1 MNCTRCNMP
10 LEPNARFCRN
20 CGTPVATVAT
30 NNASANPA
38 PPYRTMDTHEPP
50 TLPPGPLR
58 IPQAQQPPPQ
68 SAPQPQ
74 PPPQQTW
81 QPQSAPQPQPPPQQ
95 TWQPQPAPQP
105 AYYQPGRTEP
115 GSLSNTQNGRPR
127 RRRRGCLTRS
137 LITLVAL
144 LILIVGGWFFGLQPY
159 LSNMAQSGMDGVLT
173 DAVNNIPPEISV
185 LRAGPVQLSEQL
197 LNNVLVLK
205 SAPDDLVKNPQIH
218 ITSSA
223 MRMDFQVYG
232 FSCAVSGVPQV
243 NQGHLVATNVTIE
256 GIASLILTPDQIT
269 TLVNKHLAD
278 AQTKINHPIESVQL
292 KDQELD
298 LVLGQPAG
306 GGLPPLP

>member
-1 MNCTRCNMP
+1 MP

-20 CGTPVATVAT
+20 CGAPVATVAT

-68 SAPQPQ
+68 QAWQPQSAPQPQ

-81 QPQSAPQPQPPPQQ
+81 QPQSAPQP
-95 TWQPQPAPQP
+95 
-105 AYYQPGRTEP
+105 AYYQPGRPEPSKSEP
-115 GSLSNTQNGRPR
+115 GSLSNAQNGRPR

-144 LILIVGGWFFGLQPY
+144 LILIVGGWFFALQPY

-173 DAVNNIPPEISV
+173 DAVNNIPPAISV
-185 LRAGPVQLSEQL
+185 LRAGPVQLPEQV
-197 LNNVLVLK
+197 LNNLLVLE
-205 SAPDDLVKNPQIH
+205 SAPNDLVKNPQIH

-232 FSCAVSGVPQV
+232 FPCAVSGVPQV
-243 NQGHLVATNVTIE
+243 NQGHLVATNVNVE
-256 GIASLILTPDQIT
+256 GIAALILTPAQIT

-292 KDQELD
+292 KDKELD
-298 LVLGQPAG
+298 LMLGQPGG